1 MSEIKVT
8 RQLLIAMERARLF
21 YAGLGFAGV
30 ATLLLSALVY
40 KLAPEVG
47 GTPVRL
53 LTGGLILTGV
63 IQLGTWYA
71 WNLRKPDLS
80 GVRPWLYYPLLS
92 TLPAGLC
99 WGAMTAY
106 LLPYYHSDTGLLIL
120 LTISASG
127 LLSILLLSALEM
139 MVLLFFACFLAA
151 LLGVFRLDQLWPSGS
166 IVTVLLALVLGLGV
180 VAAAVSQL
188 SGIIARLRAGKQN
201 ATGKLDQARMQME
214 GLNTR
219 LNDQDEHRRE
229 VERKLYLAKEAAETA
244 NMVKGEFL
252 ATMSHEI
259 RTPLNGIVPLL
270 EILRESELDREQRQ
284 FVTTALNSSY
294 HLLSIINDILD
305 FSKIEAGKL
314 DLESIE
320 LNLQELVESVVTMMA
335 KSAER
340 RGLELDYRIAPD
352 LPRTVRGDPIRLRQV
367 LTNLV
372 SNAIKFTA
380 KGSVM
385 VEVASR
391 GRSRKTVEVFFAV
404 KDTGDGISEETQA
417 RLFRPFNQADASTTR
432 KHGGTGLGL
441 VISRRLVELMD
452 GKIGVRSE
460 VGTGSV
466 FWFLVPMRKSLRDI
480 PADRRSLQG
489 VRVLMLDDND
499 QHAQSVEHFLDEWG
513 VLHQRADNTMD
524 ALSNLISTANLG
536 ESWAYELLILDSK
549 TLVGRLSGLLRQ
561 INDEPVLGG
570 LKLLVVGDVARSS
583 DKLGVDATITRP
595 VKKSDLYRTLC
606 RLLDVQDELSS
617 SARSSAD
624 QPTNQFLYADAQ
636 DNAWAETVP
645 LDSLGR
651 TETDPASDVQLMGH
665 VLLVEDNLVN
675 LNVAKKILLRLGLEC
690 DVAQDGLAALTAIDN
705 YQYDLVLMD
714 CQMPRMDGYEATR
727 AIRLREATKGL
738 ARLPVI
744 AMTANAMEGD
754 RQKCLDAG
762 MDDYLSKP
770 VMPATLRL
778 MLCQWLPRN
787 ELDAPEAAEDNFKPT
802 GDTTRYDVP
811 DEEPEGSPG
820 QPQDIDRSVLDELHE
835 IMEDDLVTLLLS
847 FLDTAPGL
855 IREIE
860 AGILDR
866 DPEQVI
872 LPAHSLKSS
881 SANVGALK
889 LSDIAR
895 QIEHAAREGDMG
907 RVSAAFK
914 GLNQAFDGA
923 DRVLRR
929 VCEQGLDELSFD

>member
-1 MSEIKVT
+1 
-8 RQLLIAMERARLF
+8 MERARLF
-21 YAGLGFAGV
+21 YAGLGFAGI
-30 ATLLLSALVY
+30 ATLLLSGLLY
-40 KLAPEVG
+40 WLAPGLG
-47 GTPVRL
+47 GNPVRL

-63 IQLGTWYA
+63 IQFVTWYA
-71 WNLRKPDLS
+71 WYLHKPGLS
-80 GVRPWLYYPLLS
+80 EVGPWLYYPLPTTLS
-92 TLPAGLC
+92 AGLC
-99 WGAMTAY
+99 WGGITAS
-106 LLPYYHSDTGLLIL
+106 LLPLAQTDTGLLIL
-120 LTISASG
+120 LTIGASA
-127 LLSILLLSALEM
+127 LLSILLLSALEL
-139 MVLLFFACFLAA
+139 MVLLFFAGFLAA
-151 LLGVFRLDQLWPSGS
+151 LLGVFNFSQLWPSGS
-166 IVTVLLALVLGLGV
+166 IVTVLLSFVLGLGL
-180 VAAAVSQL
+180 VATACSVL
-188 SGIIARLRAGKQN
+188 FGTIARLRAGKQN
-201 ATGKLDQARMQME
+201 VAGKLDRVRLEMV
-214 GLNTR
+214 GLNSR
-219 LNDQDEHRRE
+219 LNDQDERRRD
-229 VERKLYLAKEAAETA
+229 VEQELYLAKEAAETA

-270 EILRESELDREQRQ
+270 EILRETKLDREQRQ

-340 RGLELDYRIAPD
+340 RGLDLDYRIAAD

-372 SNAIKFTA
+372 SNAIKFTS
-380 KGSVM
+380 KGGVM
-385 VEVASR
+385 VEVACR
-391 GRSRKTVEVFFAV
+391 GRSRKSVEVVFAV

-460 VGTGSV
+460 LGTGSV
-466 FWFLVPMRKSLRDI
+466 FWFLVPMRKSLQDM

-489 VRVLMLDDND
+489 VRVLLVDDHD
-499 QHAQSVEHFLDEWG
+499 RHAEKLEEFLDEWG
-513 VLHQRADNTMD
+513 VLHQQTTNTMD
-524 ALSNLISTANLG
+524 ALSKLISTANLG
-536 ESWAYELLILDSK
+536 ESWGYELLIVDSK
-549 TLVGRLSGLLRQ
+549 ALAGRLSGFLRQ
-561 INDEPVLGG
+561 INAEPALAG
-570 LKLLVVGDVARSS
+570 LKLLVVGDGSRSVS
-583 DKLGVDATITRP
+583 RLGGDATLARP

-606 RLLDVQDELSS
+606 RLMDVQDESGQ
-617 SARSSAD
+617 APRSRRESF
-624 QPTNQFLYADAQ
+624 TNQFLYADSQ
-636 DNAWAETVP
+636 DSSWAETVP
-645 LDSLGR
+645 VETVVE
-651 TETDPASDVQLMGH
+651 TEAVPANEVQLMGR

-690 DVAQDGLAALTAIDN
+690 DVAQDGLAALTAIN
-705 YQYDLVLMD
+705 HHQYDLVLMD

-754 RQKCLDAG
+754 RDKCLDAG

-787 ELDAPEAAEDNFKPT
+787 DMDGPETGQADPETAVNAALYRPT
-802 GDTTRYDVP
+802 GDASDAASRQTVDV
-811 DEEPEGSPG
+811 
-820 QPQDIDRSVLDELHE
+820 DRTVLDELHE

-847 FLDTAPGL
+847 FLDSAPGL

-889 LSDIAR
+889 LSGVAR
-895 QIEHAAREGDMG
+895 QIEQAARQGDLAG
-907 RVSAAFK
+907 VSGAFRY
-914 GLNQAFDGA
+914 LNPSFDAA
-923 DRVLRR
+923 DRILRK
-929 VCEQGLDELSFD
+929 VCKQGLDELSFD

>member
-30 ATLLLSALVY
+30 ATLLLSGLVY
-40 KLAPEVG
+40 KLAAEVG

-53 LTGGLILTGV
+53 LTGGLILTALT
-63 IQLGTWYA
+63 QLGTWYA
-71 WNLRKPDLS
+71 WYLRQPDLS
-80 GVRPWLYYPLLS
+80 ALKPWLYYPLLS

-106 LLPYYHSDTGLLIL
+106 LLPYHHSEAGLLIL
-120 LTISASG
+120 LTIGASG
-127 LLSILLLSALEM
+127 LLSILLLSALDL

-151 LLGVFRLDQLWPSGS
+151 LLGVFNLDQLWPTGS
-166 IVTVLLALVLGLGV
+166 IVTVLLAFVLGLGV
-180 VAAAVSQL
+180 VATAVSQL
-188 SGIIARLRAGKQN
+188 FGIIARLRAGKQN
-201 ATGKLDQARMQME
+201 VTGKLDQVRLQMM
-214 GLNTR
+214 GLNTK
-219 LNDQDEHRRE
+219 LNDQDERRRD
-229 VERKLYLAKEAAETA
+229 VEQKLYLAKEAAETA

-320 LNLQELVESVVTMMA
+320 MNLQELVESVVTMMA

-340 RGLELDYRIAPD
+340 RGLDLNYRIDPD
-352 LPRTVRGDPIRLRQV
+352 LPSTVRGDPIRLRQV

-372 SNAIKFTA
+372 SNAIKFTS
-380 KGSVM
+380 KGGVM
-385 VEVASR
+385 VDVACR
-391 GRSRKTVEVFFAV
+391 GRSKKNVEVVFAV

-417 RLFRPFNQADASTTR
+417 RLFRAFNQADASTTR

-460 VGTGSV
+460 VGKGSV

-489 VRVLMLDDND
+489 VRVLVLDDD
-499 QHAQSVEHFLDEWG
+499 DRHAESLEQFLDDWG
-513 VLHQRADNTMD
+513 VLHQRTSSTMD

-549 TLVGRLSGLLRQ
+549 TLSGRLSGFLRQ
-561 INDEPVLGG
+561 INDEPTLGG
-570 LKLLVVGDVARSS
+570 LKLLVIGDVARSA
-583 DKLGVDATITRP
+583 DKLGVDATLSRP
-595 VKKSDLYRTLC
+595 AKKSELYRTLC
-606 RLLDVQDELSS
+606 RLMDVQDEQSS
-617 SARSSAD
+617 GARSSTE
-624 QPTNQFLYADAQ
+624 QLTNQFLYADSQ
-636 DNAWAETVP
+636 DSSWAETVL
-645 LDSLGR
+645 LDNFGR
-651 TETDPASDVQLMGH
+651 VEADSASDVQLMGH

-690 DVAQDGLAALTAIDN
+690 DVAQDGLAALTAIDHH
-705 YQYDLVLMD
+705 QYDLVLMD

-787 ELDAPEAAEDNFKPT
+787 EFDAPEATADNIKPM
-802 GDTTRYDVP
+802 GDTTRYAVP
-811 DEEPEGSPG
+811 DEELEGSPG
-820 QPQDIDRSVLDELHE
+820 QPRDIDRSVLDELHE

-866 DPEQVI
+866 DLEQVI

-895 QIEHAAREGDMG
+895 QIEQAARQDDLT
-907 RVSAAFK
+907 RVSSAYK
-914 GLNQAFDGA
+914 GLNQSFDAA
-923 DRVLRR
+923 DRILRK